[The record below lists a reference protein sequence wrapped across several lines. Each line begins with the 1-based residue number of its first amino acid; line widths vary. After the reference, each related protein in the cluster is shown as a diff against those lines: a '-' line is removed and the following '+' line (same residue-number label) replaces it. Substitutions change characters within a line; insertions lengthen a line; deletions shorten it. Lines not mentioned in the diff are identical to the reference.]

1 MEKNEKERL
10 IFIFK
15 FQIEY
20 NNNMYEGIVFLLVWA
35 FLAISLKWKILY
47 RAEEK
52 EMSSIV
58 HFLKNSIRGE

>member
-20 NNNMYEGIVFLLVWA
+20 NNNMYEGIVSLLV
-35 FLAISLKWKILY
+35 
-47 RAEEK
+47 
-52 EMSSIV
+52 
-58 HFLKNSIRGE
+58 

>member
-20 NNNMYEGIVFLLVWA
+20 NNNMYEGIVSLLVWA

-52 EMSSIV
+52 EMSLLLYI
-58 HFLKNSIRGE
+58 F

>member
-1 MEKNEKERL
+1 MEKTRKKDFKI

-20 NNNMYEGIVFLLVWA
+20 NNNTYEGIVSLLVRA

-52 EMSSIV
+52 EMSLLLYI
-58 HFLKNSIRGE
+58 F

>member
-1 MEKNEKERL
+1 MEKTRKKDFKI

-20 NNNMYEGIVFLLVWA
+20 NNNMYEGIVSLLVWA

-52 EMSSIV
+52 EMSLLLYI
-58 HFLKNSIRGE
+58 F

>member
-1 MEKNEKERL
+1 MEKNEKEKL

-20 NNNMYEGIVFLLVWA
+20 NNNMYEGIVSLLVRA

-52 EMSSIV
+52 EMSLLLYI
-58 HFLKNSIRGE
+58 F